1 MNFDEFPSTRIRK
14 GENAV
19 HNVEIGIIKEN
30 NELIWTEVSA
40 VACSFPHWRVV
51 IVTNDITE
59 RKKREIE
66 LQKEHSKLQA
76 ILDYSPALISIK
88 DLDGNILLANRSF
101 AVLDAPPL
109 NEFIGK
115 NVFDV
120 FQKEV
125 AEKLWSNDLA
135 ALENGSP
142 VYSEEVVMHKDGNW
156 HTYLTVKFPIFLQNN
171 QPFGI
176 CAISN
181 DITERIQNENKI
193 LQSLREKE
201 ILIKE
206 LYHRTRNT
214 LQLIGGILRLQSAD
228 FQDNAELKK
237 LVDETEKRII
247 AISLVHQM
255 LYKKQNLSQISIKEY
270 IHDLSVL
277 IMESF
282 NIANNRISLHVN
294 IVEQSFLLDTAV
306 PFGLIINE
314 LMTNS
319 LKYGFPD
326 NRSGNISINLILNDS
341 GNYILQYSDN
351 GVGISEGFDFRKQ
364 NTLGLKL
371 IYSIAEIQMKGNIL
385 MESKEGI
392 TCTFEFPKTLYKAR
406 V

>member
-1 MNFDEFPSTRIRK
+1 
-14 GENAV
+14 
-19 HNVEIGIIKEN
+19 
-30 NELIWTEVSA
+30 
-40 VACSFPHWRVV
+40 
-51 IVTNDITE
+51 
-59 RKKREIE
+59 
-66 LQKEHSKLQA
+66 
-76 ILDYSPALISIK
+76 
-88 DLDGNILLANRSF
+88 
-101 AVLDAPPL
+101 
-109 NEFIGK
+109 
-115 NVFDV
+115 
-120 FQKEV
+120 
-125 AEKLWSNDLA
+125 
-135 ALENGSP
+135 
-142 VYSEEVVMHKDGNW
+142 
-156 HTYLTVKFPIFLQNN
+156 
-171 QPFGI
+171 
-176 CAISN
+176 
-181 DITERIQNENKI
+181 
-193 LQSLREKE
+193 
-201 ILIKE
+201 
-206 LYHRTRNT
+206 
-214 LQLIGGILRLQSAD
+214 
-228 FQDNAELKK
+228 
-237 LVDETEKRII
+237 
-247 AISLVHQM
+247 M